1 MPKYDRLEQSAPRAE
16 LDQRSR
22 EARLRLENVERLLI
36 ARPLPKPS
44 LLRRVLRCLGAK
56 IYAGQQIVGRS
67 ARTTVTRGPSHQARR
82 NQGQVGG
89 VAGGF
94 RAWHHPDLDRCVPGS
109 EGFCGFPT
117 TAKSTPSWFV
127 PCRVSVLANN
137 LGTNFRA

>member
-22 EARLRLENVERLLI
+22 EARLRLENVERLLMT
-36 ARPLPKPS
+36 RPLPKPS
-44 LLRRVLRCLGAK
+44 LLRRVLRCLGVK
-56 IYAGQQIVGRS
+56 IYAGQQIAGRT
-67 ARTTVTRGPSHQARR
+67 ARTTIARRRSCQARR
-82 NQGQVGG
+82 IQGQVGG

-94 RAWHHPDLDRCVPGS
+94 RAWHHPDLNRCVPGN

-117 TAKSTPSWFV
+117 TAKSTPSWIV

-137 LGTNFRA
+137 LGTSFRA